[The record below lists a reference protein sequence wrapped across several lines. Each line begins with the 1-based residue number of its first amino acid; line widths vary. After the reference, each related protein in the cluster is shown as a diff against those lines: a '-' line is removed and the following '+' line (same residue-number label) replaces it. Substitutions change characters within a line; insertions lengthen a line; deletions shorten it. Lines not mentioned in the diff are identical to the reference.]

1 MFEKTYSSKEL
12 NEMIGYIDK
21 SGSNSSK
28 QAVLTRC
35 KNAGLVVEAL
45 ETKRGSPNK
54 YIIKEN
60 NFLLPGEEWKECY
73 CKNDWE
79 VSNLGRIRR
88 KSTKKHLGNA
98 DPRSQYIRING
109 IDGDGQQVH
118 MAHRLVYFTFHPELI
133 PDADHVQ
140 IDHIN
145 GNRQDNRLENLR
157 ALTSADNIQQRD
169 KNQVALKTITTEL
182 VLKYGYE
189 KVEKI
194 LNCLLTNNEL
204 CDTILKQ

>member
-1 MFEKTYSSKEL
+1 MEQKTYTSKEL

-45 ETKRGSPNK
+45 ETKRGCPNK

-73 CKNDWE
+73 SRNDWE
-79 VSNLGRIRR
+79 VSNLGRVRR
-88 KSTKKHLGNA
+88 KSTKKCLGNV
-98 DPRSQYIRING
+98 DPTSRYLRING

-118 MAHRLVYFTFHPELI
+118 MVHRLVYFTFHPELI
-133 PDADHVQ
+133 VNADKIQ

-157 ALTSADNIQQRD
+157 ALTCADNIQQRD
-169 KNQVALKTITTEL
+169 ENQAALKTITTEL

-194 LNCLLTNNEL
+194 LNYLLTNDEM
-204 CDTILKQ
+204 CDKILM